1 MALNYQTKE
10 KIDNVKKSIKSGE
23 DLKEIIKKYF
33 NSKNKKDKWLEKYG
47 DNFNADELNFLEF
60 ETKNQKEI
68 KEEKDPA
75 ENIKED
81 FSSPSQIKE
90 NETLSTI
97 NQELSVYFKDSEN
110 MQILK
115 QMIEEYKKRINE
127 KDFVILEEGIIDFP
141 SEVLLMK
148 NTGTI
153 GIKSNMEQYEQI
165 KKIAVL
171 NKVNLSVLVNFIF
184 WDFLKRYK

>member
-184 WDFLKRYK
+184 WDFLKKYK

>member
-10 KIDNVKKSIKSGE
+10 KIDNVKKSIQAGE

-47 DNFNADELNFLEF
+47 DNFNTDELNFLEF

-75 ENIKED
+75 EDIKED

-115 QMIEEYKKRINE
+115 QN
-127 KDFVILEEGIIDFP
+127 D
-141 SEVLLMK
+141 
-148 NTGTI
+148 
-153 GIKSNMEQYEQI
+153 
-165 KKIAVL
+165 
-171 NKVNLSVLVNFIF
+171 
-184 WDFLKRYK
+184 

>member
-10 KIDNVKKSIKSGE
+10 KIDNVKKSVQAGE

-33 NSKNKKDKWLEKYG
+33 NSKNKKDQWLEKYW

-75 ENIKED
+75 KDIKED

-184 WDFLKRYK
+184 WDFLKKYK

>member
-10 KIDNVKKSIKSGE
+10 KIDNVKKSIQAGE

-33 NSKNKKDKWLEKYG
+33 NSKNKKDQWLEKYW

-60 ETKNQKEI
+60 ETKKQKEI
-68 KEEKDPA
+68 KKEKDPA
-75 ENIKED
+75 KDIKED
-81 FSSPSQIKE
+81 FSSPSEIKE
-90 NETLSTI
+90 NEKLSTI

-184 WDFLKRYK
+184 WDFLKR

>member
-75 ENIKED
+75 KNIKED

>member
-10 KIDNVKKSIKSGE
+10 KIDNVKKSILAGE

-33 NSKNKKDKWLEKYG
+33 NSKNKKDQWLEKYW

-75 ENIKED
+75 GDIKED

-97 NQELSVYFKDSEN
+97 HQELSVYFKD
-110 MQILK
+110 
-115 QMIEEYKKRINE
+115 KRINE

-184 WDFLKRYK
+184 WDFLKKYK

>member
-1 MALNYQTKE
+1 
-10 KIDNVKKSIKSGE
+10 
-23 DLKEIIKKYF
+23 
-33 NSKNKKDKWLEKYG
+33 
-47 DNFNADELNFLEF
+47 
-60 ETKNQKEI
+60 
-68 KEEKDPA
+68 
-75 ENIKED
+75 
-81 FSSPSQIKE
+81 
-90 NETLSTI
+90 
-97 NQELSVYFKDSEN
+97 

-184 WDFLKRYK
+184 WDFLKKYK